1 MTELRAKANKNPPVI
16 AEYSMMTVPTA
27 AGCAPAPILYFD
39 EVPAIGSGPAGIRV
53 ALTAQIQDV
62 AADGSITYRKVAV
75 AHLRGSASAFRNL
88 QEALAQINNVPGSR
102 AGHSRRA

>member
-1 MTELRAKANKNPPVI
+1 MTELRIKSKKNPHVI
-16 AEYSMMTVPTA
+16 AEYSTANLPSA

-62 AADGSITYRKVAV
+62 AADGSVTYRKVAV

-88 QEALAQINNVPGSR
+88 QEALAQISNAPVAKIR
-102 AGHSRRA
+102 HSN